1 MKKLALVLSL
11 AVFTWGSVSVL
22 NSSNSFA
29 AFPISQSASTT
40 VAQNEVAIQEEVAQA
55 TSATNVTTMKAEK
68 KQNFFSKMMS
78 KLGGGKSQLAALL
91 LCAFLGG
98 LGIHRFYLGYTWQ
111 GIVQLLTAG
120 GCGIWYAIDW
130 WRILFNDL
138 RPKDGEYNKTLF

>member
-11 AVFTWGSVSVL
+11 AVFTWGSVSVM

-29 AFPISQSASTT
+29 AFPISQSATTTT
-40 VAQNEVAIQEEVAQA
+40 VAQSEVTLQEEVAQA

-78 KLGGGKSQLAALL
+78 KLGGGKSQLVALL
-91 LCAFLGG
+91 LCFFLGG

-111 GIVQLLTAG
+111 GVVQLLTG
-120 GCGIWYAIDW
+120 GACGIWTLIDFV
-130 WRILFNDL
+130 RIIIGSLE
-138 RPKDGEYNKTLF
+138 PKAGGYDKTL